1 LIVSYQQQD
10 NNIAKWIKKPSEVK
24 HGWFFY
30 ILHVHMVYSF
40 AFKIHIIISTLTL
53 LAGIATVALSVH
65 GLVRKRNYG
74 RSDFGVSLAFNVAL
88 YLQLILG
95 SLIYYLLRTS
105 QEGPMWEVPDTQ
117 NDASLR
123 FWAIEH
129 IALMIFALFLTQL
142 GRAFIKKS
150 KVPYRQFRAS
160 LFYFGTSLL
169 LILFSVGM
177 ALFSR

>member
-1 LIVSYQQQD
+1 
-10 NNIAKWIKKPSEVK
+10 
-24 HGWFFY
+24 
-30 ILHVHMVYSF
+30 MVFLYFTSSMIYSF
-40 AFKIHIIISTLTL
+40 AFKIHILISTITL
-53 LAGIATVALSVH
+53 LAGIATIAMSVQ
-65 GLVRKRNYG
+65 GLISKRDYG
-74 RSDFGVSLAFNVAL
+74 RGDSFVSLIFNVAL
-88 YLQLILG
+88 YFQLILG

-105 QEGPMWEVPDTQ
+105 QKGPMWEVPDTQ

-129 IALMIFALFLTQL
+129 IALMIFALFMTQL

-150 KVPYRQFRAS
+150 LGPFRKFRAS

>member
-1 LIVSYQQQD
+1 MI
-10 NNIAKWIKKPSEVK
+10 
-24 HGWFFY
+24 
-30 ILHVHMVYSF
+30 YSF
-40 AFKIHIIISTLTL
+40 AFKIHILISTITL
-53 LAGIATVALSVH
+53 LAGITTIVLSIQ
-65 GLVRKRNYG
+65 GLIRKRDYG
-74 RSDFGVSLAFNVAL
+74 KSDFGISLIFNVAL
-88 YLQLILG
+88 YFQLILG
-95 SLIYYLLRTS
+95 SLIYYLLRTT

-150 KVPYRQFRAS
+150 LGPLRKFRAS